1 MKHLI
6 LLSKQNKQYYTTINN
21 RYNIKLSNNF
31 LDTLNNQSNLL
42 EKLDINKHIVNA
54 IKIADNMLDSLPDG
68 NLIKLFILSEIYK
81 PVKVKASIN
90 SNKIIPNDLVY
101 FKSNKIPNNIST
113 NAGVYVY
120 THNVTGE
127 QYVGSAMN
135 LKIRLG
141 NHKDQ
146 FMKLRDQDYLHKT
159 VNNNGGLSS
168 LNWGVVYST
177 GGAGWPFRPPGTS
190 NLLTEFIKNNPK
202 YLLTKGEVDI
212 LVHFTHLK
220 PRILEQSLM
229 TYFKPKL
236 NGKSAIVLYQ
246 YTSWNPK
253 LLSEDRKTDFFS
265 KAIEIRLINELL
277 MTVPSMNTAAIT
289 LGVSRERVRLYLD

>member
-1 MKHLI
+1 MRWLNI
-6 LLSKQNKQYYTTINN
+6 LLLNPFIYKYISINK

-42 EKLDINKHIVNA
+42 KRLDINKHIVNA

-113 NAGVYVY
+113 NAGVYVFP
-120 THNVTGE
+120 HNVTGE

-177 GGAGWPFRPPGTS
+177 R
-190 NLLTEFIKNNPK
+190 IKGIK
-202 YLLTKGEVDI
+202 YLYY
-212 LVHFTHLK
+212 
-220 PRILEQSLM
+220 RI
-229 TYFKPKL
+229 
-236 NGKSAIVLYQ
+236 
-246 YTSWNPK
+246 
-253 LLSEDRKTDFFS
+253 
-265 KAIEIRLINELL
+265 
-277 MTVPSMNTAAIT
+277 MNIT
-289 LGVSRERVRLYLD
+289 EYYSFNRLYLLVCIGNRPGLRLNIRIHVFTLLINNIELIL